1 MRASARTRVTFVSAK
16 VTKTIRSGTPSF
28 GSPAFLSKAGAK
40 RTRDLQSLKHLF
52 AFSGFPCGTRW
63 CPVAVGALFR
73 LSAGARTAGESCAER
88 ARLPQVF
95 LHRDSAFS
103 VIAKLA
109 WQGVAISRFRL
120 PQSQL
125 TPFSGF
131 PQEPTPVG
139 DKSPRGL
146 GSHRF
151 SFTWVLLFVSSRT
164 LHGKVWRSL
173 SKSLH

>member
-73 LSAGARTAGESCAER
+73 LFAGA
-88 ARLPQVF
+88 
-95 LHRDSAFS
+95 
-103 VIAKLA
+103 
-109 WQGVAISRFRL
+109 
-120 PQSQL
+120 
-125 TPFSGF
+125 
-131 PQEPTPVG
+131 
-139 DKSPRGL
+139 PRGL
-146 GSHRF
+146 GSHRC
-151 SFTWVLLFVSSRT
+151 SFTGILLFLSSQN
-164 LHGKVWRSL
+164 LLGKVWRSRG
-173 SKSLH
+173 SDCHSRSWRPFQAFRRSPHRGRIIRREGSAPAGVPAPGSCFFCHREPCMARCGDP